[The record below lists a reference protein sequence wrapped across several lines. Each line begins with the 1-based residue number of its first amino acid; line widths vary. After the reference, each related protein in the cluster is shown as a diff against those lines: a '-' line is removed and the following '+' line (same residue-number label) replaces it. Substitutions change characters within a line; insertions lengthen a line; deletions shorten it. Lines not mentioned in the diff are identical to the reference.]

1 MFPIIPFILLWVR
14 LAHFRK
20 LTTAQLP
27 RATED
32 DLRSMRKASTTAFYI
47 MLAFTILS
55 FVPYG
60 FMSVGHV
67 EPAVYG
73 VNGIIQ
79 QERHVPGEA
88 GYVSFAVAIFGLLV
102 AAVFDFKAERIKK
115 RCRAETPGSTIDEI
129 RWYHIVVA
137 VMLPYAALPWGI
149 VNLVKK
155 RRRSGLV
162 LVLISGFLL
171 LVAVVTIVIGVSSG
185 K

>member
-32 DLRSMRKASTTAFYI
+32 DLRLMRKASTTAFYI
-47 MLAFTILS
+47 MLGFTILS

-60 FMSVGHV
+60 FMSAGHV

-73 VNGIIQ
+73 VNGVIQ
-79 QERHVPGEA
+79 QERYGSGGA
-88 GYVSFAVAIFGLLV
+88 GYISFVVAIVGLLV

-115 RCRAETPGSTIDEI
+115 RCRVETPGTTTDEI
-129 RWYHIVVA
+129 RWYHVLVA
-137 VMLPYAALPWGI
+137 VMLPYVALPWGI

-155 RRRSGLV
+155 QRRSGLV
-162 LVLISGFLL
+162 LVLISSFLL
-171 LVAVVTIVIGVSSG
+171 FVTVVAIVIGMSSE